1 MTQRAGYIA
10 VVGRPNVGKST
21 LINHL
26 IGQKIAIT
34 SRKPQTT
41 RHALLGIHSSGDN
54 QLIFVD
60 TPGIHQNRDKAI
72 NRHMNR
78 TAWQSM
84 DYVDL
89 ILQVSEA
96 GRWNDEDARI
106 AKALAAGDKPVIQVP
121 NKIDRL
127 RDKTVL
133 LKELEHIQSL
143 GNWQAI
149 IPVSAQQR
157 QNLDTLER
165 ALIPFLPEQPWLY
178 PEDHITTAGM
188 RFMAAEIIREKIFRY
203 LHQEIPYALGVIID
217 QYQEDERLVEID
229 ATIMVERDSQKGIV
243 IGKGGQTLRLIGQR
257 ARRTGMTAVKKSD
270 AAQPRQNQRKLAR
283 QRRHHPQH
291 GARQWHRRRLMRPN
305 PRRSNPAPRSSAD
318 LSSSPRCCSR

>member
-1 MTQRAGYIA
+1 MNTRAGHIA

-34 SRKPQTT
+34 SKKPQTT
-41 RHALLGIHSSGDN
+41 RHALLGIHTTGEN
-54 QLIFVD
+54 QIIFVD
-60 TPGIHQNRDKAI
+60 TPGIHQSREKAI

-157 QNLDTLER
+157 QNLDALER

-188 RFMAAEIIREKIFRY
+188 RFMAAEIIREKIC
-203 LHQEIPYALGVIID
+203 P
-217 QYQEDERLVEID
+217 
-229 ATIMVERDSQKGIV
+229 
-243 IGKGGQTLRLIGQR
+243 
-257 ARRTGMTAVKKSD
+257 
-270 AAQPRQNQRKLAR
+270 
-283 QRRHHPQH
+283 RRHH
-291 GARQWHRRRLMRPN
+291 
-305 PRRSNPAPRSSAD
+305 
-318 LSSSPRCCSR
+318 

>member
-1 MTQRAGYIA
+1 MNTRAGHIA

-26 IGQKIAIT
+26 LGQKIAIT
-34 SRKPQTT
+34 SKKPQTT
-41 RHALLGIHSSGDN
+41 RHALLGIHTTGDT
-54 QLIFVD
+54 QIIFVD
-60 TPGIHQNRDKAI
+60 TPGIHQSREKAI

-165 ALIPFLPEQPWLY
+165 ALIPFLPEQPWIY

-217 QYQEDERLVEID
+217 QYQEDERLIEID

-257 ARRTGMTAVKKSD
+257 AREELEALLEKKVMLRNHVKTKENWRDND
-270 AAQPRQNQRKLAR
+270 AII
-283 QRRHHPQH
+283 HSMGH
-291 GARQWHRRRLMRPN
+291 GSGTEDA
-305 PRRSNPAPRSSAD
+305 
-318 LSSSPRCCSR
+318 

>member
-1 MTQRAGYIA
+1 MNTRAGHIA

-34 SRKPQTT
+34 SKKPQTT
-41 RHALLGIHSSGDN
+41 RHALLGIHTTGEN
-54 QLIFVD
+54 QIIFVD
-60 TPGIHQNRDKAI
+60 TPGIHQSREKAI

-127 RDKTVL
+127 RDKSAL
-133 LKELEHIQSL
+133 MPELARIHER

-157 QNLDTLER
+157 QNLDALER

-257 ARRTGMTAVKKSD
+257 AREELEGLLEKKVMLRNHVKTKENWRDND
-270 AAQPRQNQRKLAR
+270 AII
-283 QRRHHPQH
+283 HSMGH
-291 GARQWHRRRLMRPN
+291 GSGTEDA
-305 PRRSNPAPRSSAD
+305 
-318 LSSSPRCCSR
+318 

>member
-1 MTQRAGYIA
+1 MNTRAGHIA

-34 SRKPQTT
+34 SKKPQTT
-41 RHALLGIHSSGDN
+41 RHALLGIHTTGDT
-54 QLIFVD
+54 QIIFVD
-60 TPGIHQNRDKAI
+60 TPGIHQSREKAI

-165 ALIPFLPEQPWLY
+165 ALIPFLPEQPWIY
-178 PEDHITTAGM
+178 PEDHIPTAGM
-188 RFMAAEIIREKIFRY
+188 RFMAAEIIREKIF
-203 LHQEIPYALGVIID
+203 PYALGVIID

-257 ARRTGMTAVKKSD
+257 AREELEALLEKKVMLRNHVKTKENWRDND
-270 AAQPRQNQRKLAR
+270 AII
-283 QRRHHPQH
+283 HSMGH
-291 GARQWHRRRLMRPN
+291 GSGTEDA
-305 PRRSNPAPRSSAD
+305 
-318 LSSSPRCCSR
+318 